1 MAALF
6 ADNPVLTVV
15 LLVCAGVLGALI
27 GILVHR
33 LTPLF
38 APAPPED
45 EDTEPPAEAPSL
57 HLPSVACAIIGALIY
72 MSCFIRFGLSWTTLD
87 YLILFSL
94 LFWAANVDL
103 THLILPNRLLIPM
116 AVCWLAFALAASDP
130 LYYLIAGISG
140 ALVLGIG
147 VLLVGLILGAILH
160 QDSIGGGDIKL
171 FAVLGLYTG
180 ISQGLLLII
189 CSCVIGLVFALVLRA
204 LRRPFPFGPAIAIA
218 AWIVLLFGSLFPGF
232 SGAIVV

>member
-1 MAALF
+1 M
-6 ADNPVLTVV
+6 PVLFSDSPALAVV
-15 LLVCAGVLGALI
+15 LLVCVAVLGALV

-38 APAPPED
+38 APAPD
-45 EDTEPPAEAPSL
+45 EDDDADPATEAPSL
-57 HLPSVACAIIGALIY
+57 RLPFLVCVAIGALIY
-72 MSCFIRFGLSWTTLD
+72 MSCLARFGLSWATLD

-94 LFWAANVDL
+94 LFMAASVDL
-103 THLILPNRLLIPM
+103 TYLILPNRLLVPM
-116 AVCWLAFALAASDP
+116 ALCWLVFALAAADP

-171 FAVLGLYTG
+171 FAVLGLFTG
-180 ISQGLLLII
+180 ISQGLLLLI
-189 CSCVIGLVFALVLRA
+189 CSCVIGLIFALVLRA

-218 AWIVLLFGSLFPGF
+218 AWIVLMFGSLFPGF
-232 SGAIVV
+232 SGAIIV